1 MLAAIMRSTPYVAV
15 FVTLITTSACSSVA
29 SVDVS
34 GAEADIRTVLD
45 AWHAAAARADEEAY
59 FRHFAP
65 DAVFLGTDAT
75 ERWTLPEFRAYA
87 HPIFARGKAWNFR
100 AARRAISVAPS
111 GELAWFDEDLVTE
124 GLGPARG
131 SGVLVR
137 SVGNGRWQISQYNLA
152 ITIPN
157 DRFTEVK
164 ELLENPRL
172 VRGPEGWCA
181 LTIDIQTRAGL
192 MTDRA
197 YRAHPTIENNRQKVT
212 ETLRRRLE
220 LAAAAPESL
229 VPAVRAE
236 AAYYER
242 LAAWADSHAW
252 ALGPAAPQPGAQ
264 EAAGMEELTRFGYE
278 HCGIRRE
285 LVE

>member
-1 MLAAIMRSTPYVAV
+1 MLAAVMRSIPYVAV
-15 FVTLITTSACSSVA
+15 FAALITTSACSSARPVN
-29 SVDVS
+29 VS
-34 GAEADIRTVLD
+34 AAEVDIRAVLD

-131 SGVLVR
+131 SGVLVHPTGDGPWR
-137 SVGNGRWQISQYNLA
+137 IAQYNLA

-157 DRFTEVK
+157 DRFDEVK
-164 ELLENPRL
+164 ALLASQRP
-172 VRGPEGWCA
+172 
-181 LTIDIQTRAGL
+181 
-192 MTDRA
+192 
-197 YRAHPTIENNRQKVT
+197 
-212 ETLRRRLE
+212 
-220 LAAAAPESL
+220 
-229 VPAVRAE
+229 VRA
-236 AAYYER
+236 
-242 LAAWADSHAW
+242 
-252 ALGPAAPQPGAQ
+252 P
-264 EAAGMEELTRFGYE
+264 
-278 HCGIRRE
+278 
-285 LVE
+285 